1 MKTPNNI
8 IPFIPIQKQ
17 ISLLNRISQFWII
30 RSCNTAN
37 HFLKSIL
44 TSLEVLQEHQSAK
57 QYNVI
62 VSMSESDWKFWQHV
76 KEQKRK
82 LQETKE
88 RIIRIDEEINL
99 QNQLLEYVSK
109 RN

>member
-17 ISLLNRISQFWII
+17 ITLLKRISQFWFI
-30 RSCNTAN
+30 RNYKTAN
-37 HFLKSIL
+37 HFIKSIL
-44 TSLEVLQEHQSAK
+44 TSLETLHDHNTTK

-62 VSMSESDWKFWQHV
+62 VSMNESDWKFWQHV
-76 KEQKRK
+76 KEQKRM